1 MHPFHSTCMSIHW
14 IKRMISVGEQRN
26 ATTRKL
32 RTATDNRIKGPK
44 GRPAPMRSAAARRAA
59 RILTTARRGR
69 SSRALTP
76 PGPSPPP
83 PLPRSQQRNSPPFIR
98 FGGEAASLW
107 RGRRIV
113 SSARRSTVVC
123 ALRGDFWTGCFFSF
137 SGGGG
142 GSTRRYRTNS
152 VCGGSRSR
160 SLWSVIVKRS
170 FVCDSPTSTFSLPL
184 ESHRTIGRTPP
195 LRLIPPWHLGHT
207 SLNSPMKGSL

>member
-113 SSARRSTVVC
+113 SRAGGPRWFVRCEAISGLDVFFLSLAVAGVPRGGIVQIAC
-123 ALRGDFWTGCFFSF
+123 AVGRGPGH
-137 SGGGG
+137 
-142 GSTRRYRTNS
+142 
-152 VCGGSRSR
+152 CGR
-160 SLWSVIVKRS
+160 SL
-170 FVCDSPTSTFSLPL
+170 
-184 ESHRTIGRTPP
+184 
-195 LRLIPPWHLGHT
+195 
-207 SLNSPMKGSL
+207 